1 MGGLTGGGKGG
12 GSSKTGSGGGGLS
25 SADLGL
31 IQSAFGMGS
40 QEITNRY
47 HQLGLGVPDPNTF
60 GGNPATAAA
69 AGGSLTYGSPGT
81 AENLDITGLGNLAN
95 AALGQLQ
102 VNNQNNP
109 AISGTP
115 ANQIQQNQQFG
126 QFISG
131 VNTLANQGGSVNTT
145 PNVSTGAA

>member
-109 AISGTP
+109 AISGTT
-115 ANQIQQNQQFG
+115 ANLIQQNQQAA
-126 QFISG
+126 QFTQG
-131 VNTLANQGGSVNTT
+131 LNTLANQGGSVNTT

>member
-1 MGGLTGGGKGG
+1 MGSLTSGSKGG

-69 AGGSLTYGSPGT
+69 GGGSLTYGSPGT

-95 AALGQLQ
+95 AALGNLQ
-102 VNNQNNP
+102 VANQNNP

-126 QFISG
+126 QFTQG
-131 VNTLANQGGSVNTT
+131 LNTLANQGGNVNTT